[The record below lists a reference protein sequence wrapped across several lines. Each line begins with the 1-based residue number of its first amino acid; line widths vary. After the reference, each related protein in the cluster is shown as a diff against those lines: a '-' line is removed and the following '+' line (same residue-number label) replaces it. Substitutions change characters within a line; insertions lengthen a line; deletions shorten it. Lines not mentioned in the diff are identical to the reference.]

1 MRVAPPVLP
10 GSVNAAE
17 SPIDRALSLALAEE
31 REAALR
37 WAAAI
42 VKHDPA
48 MPSALCLCARL
59 LGELGRHET
68 AREACRL
75 AVMRAIDFENLPL
88 AVAAVRELERF
99 GGDPAELLET
109 IASSFCKG
117 SARLGEGAP
126 PPPPLPTVDEL
137 HPLASVLSGA
147 ALVNKATEIIH
158 EAKRKLDA
166 EPEHPGIARLPLFSS
181 LGKEGLLGLCAA
193 FRPIWVAQ
201 GSTVIQ
207 QGAVGSEAYFVA
219 RGELEVRRD
228 REDADPIVLA
238 RLSNGAIFG
247 EMALLSRAPRTGSV
261 VTTRPSIVLE
271 VTREA
276 LESLAEEQAE
286 VGAELAA
293 HCRARMFQNLVRISD
308 VLAVVPTADR
318 PALVERCQTRS
329 FELSERLIEQD
340 QAPPGLFLIA
350 SGEVAVVR
358 RDEGTDGE
366 PLVIAT
372 LGPGDVVGEVAMV
385 LRRKANADVI
395 AVHPTVTLLLTT
407 EDFMALVKE
416 HPAVLLEL
424 YQIAI
429 KRDAETTSILEEEPS
444 EAEDFD
450 LV

>member
-10 GSVNAAE
+10 GSANTAE
-17 SPIDRALSLALAEE
+17 SPIDRALSLAVTDE

-48 MPSALCLCARL
+48 MPSALCLCGRL

-75 AVMRAIDFENLPL
+75 AVTRSIDFENLPL
-88 AVAAVRELERF
+88 AVAAARELERF
-99 GGDPAELLET
+99 GGDPAPLLED
-109 IASSFCKG
+109 IASAFCKG
-117 SARLGEGAP
+117 STRVGVGAP

-137 HPLASVLSGA
+137 HPIASVLSGV

-166 EPEHPGIARLPLFSS
+166 EHDRPGVGRLALFSS
-181 LGKEGLLGLCAA
+181 LGKEALIGFCRA

-207 QGAVGSEAYFVA
+207 QGAIGSEAYFVA

-228 REDADPIVLA
+228 REGAETIALA

-276 LESLAEEQAE
+276 LEQLAEEQSE

-293 HCRARMFQNLVRISD
+293 HCRSRMFQNLVRISD
-308 VLAVVPTADR
+308 VLAVVPLSSR
-318 PALVERCQTRS
+318 PALIERCQTRS
-329 FELSERLIEQD
+329 FEPSERLIVQD

-358 RDEGTDGE
+358 HDEGS
-366 PLVIAT
+366 PLV
-372 LGPGDVVGEVAMV
+372 PVADPN
-385 LRRKANADVI
+385 LQY
-395 AVHPTVTLLLTT
+395 
-407 EDFMALVKE
+407 
-416 HPAVLLEL
+416 EL
-424 YQIAI
+424 
-429 KRDAETTSILEEEPS
+429 
-444 EAEDFD
+444 
-450 LV
+450 

>member
-1 MRVAPPVLP
+1 MGVAPPVLP
-10 GSVNAAE
+10 GSAHNAE
-17 SPIDRALSLALAEE
+17 SPIDRALSLALTEE
-31 REAALR
+31 HEAALR

-42 VKHDPA
+42 VKHDPGI
-48 MPSALCLCARL
+48 PSALCLCGRL

-68 AREACRL
+68 AREACRV
-75 AVMRAIDFENLPL
+75 AVTRAIDFENLPL
-88 AVAAVRELERF
+88 AVAAARELERF
-99 GGDPAELLET
+99 GGDPSGLLEE
-109 IASSFCKG
+109 IAEAFSKASPRF
-117 SARLGEGAP
+117 GEGAP

-137 HPLASVLSGA
+137 HPIASVLSGA
-147 ALVNKATEIIH
+147 ALINKATEIVH
-158 EAKRKLDA
+158 EARRKLDG
-166 EPEHPGIARLPLFSS
+166 EPGRPGIARLPLFSS
-181 LGKEGLLGLCAA
+181 LGKDALLGLCRA

-201 GSTVIQ
+201 GSCVIQ
-207 QGAVGSEAYFVA
+207 QGALGSEAYFVA

-228 REDADPIVLA
+228 RDGGDTIVLA

-276 LESLAEEQAE
+276 LETLAESHVE

-308 VLAVVPTADR
+308 VLAVVPHDSR
-318 PALVERCQTRS
+318 PALIERCQARS
-329 FELSERLIEQD
+329 FEPTERLIVQD

-358 RDEGTDGE
+358 HDGRDDE

-372 LGPGDVVGEVAMV
+372 LGPGDVTGEVAMV

-407 EDFMALVKE
+407 DDFMALVKQ
-416 HPAVLLEL
+416 HPQLLLEL

-429 KRDAETTSILEEEPS
+429 RRDAETASILAEEPA

>member
-10 GSVNAAE
+10 GSANTAE
-17 SPIDRALSLALAEE
+17 SPIDRALSLAVTEE
-31 REAALR
+31 HEAALR

-48 MPSALCLCARL
+48 MPSALCICGRL

-75 AVMRAIDFENLPL
+75 AVTRAIDVESLPL
-88 AVAAVRELERF
+88 AVAAARELERF
-99 GGDPAELLET
+99 GGDPAPLLED
-109 IASSFCKG
+109 IASAFCKG
-117 SARLGEGAP
+117 SQRFGEGAP
-126 PPPPLPTVDEL
+126 PPPPLPSVDEL
-137 HPLASVLSGA
+137 HPIASVLSGA

-166 EPEHPGIARLPLFSS
+166 EPVRPNVGRLPLFSS
-181 LGKEGLLGLCAA
+181 LGKDALLGFCRA

-207 QGAVGSEAYFVA
+207 QGAIGSEAYFVA
-219 RGELEVRRD
+219 RGELEVRRERD
-228 REDADPIVLA
+228 GGDTIVLA

-276 LESLAEEQAE
+276 LEQLAEEQSE

-308 VLAVVPTADR
+308 VLAVVPSSSR
-318 PALVERCQTRS
+318 PALIERCQTRS
-329 FELSERLIEQD
+329 FEATERLIEQD

-358 RDEGTDGE
+358 QEGTDGE

-372 LGPGDVVGEVAMV
+372 LGPGDVTGEVAMV

-407 EDFMALVKE
+407 DDFMSLIKE
-416 HPAVLLEL
+416 HPQLLLEL

-429 KRDAETTSILEEEPS
+429 RRDAETASILEEEPS